1 MKQRITTSRF
11 IKLKCIKCK
20 NEQIAFGK
28 PSTKGRE
35 VILENEE
42 DVLEYVRTGI
52 SSVINRCGKVLIEP
66 RGGKGI
72 VKSKILEVLE

>member
-1 MKQRITTSRF
+1 MKQKVTASRF

-28 PSTKGRE
+28 PSTK
-35 VILENEE
+35 VKCL
-42 DVLEYVRTGI
+42 V
-52 SSVINRCGKVLIEP
+52 CGKVLIEP